1 MAIYTTSSKKPNPN
15 KHRIIGISLISLS
28 LLLLLFTTTNWLF
41 FIKSF
46 FLGVFGVAFYPI
58 LGLFILIGIGIL
70 TQRRFVHQK
79 KYPVY
84 LALAF
89 FCIIAMIHV
98 AVTGNLNNGNFF
110 SYLSD
115 CYNAKWTA
123 GGLLVGIFTFPFMSF
138 LNSVAAY
145 VFFSIVLVILIALII
160 EYLYAVRQ
168 FAILSRDTK
177 VEKEEPSIDV
187 IDPYFEGQIQK
198 INIAELEAEEPA
210 PAETFKQSSR
220 ARDILGLNKSEQ
232 VDNVPDEPRQ
242 RLYDTSSKN
251 DLVESSQPSEQWMNR
266 GVQKTPI
273 QTTDTRPPKYVHD
286 PNNVI
291 GKPESIMDVRNRE
304 YLHSIHKF
312 VPEDVTPIINAE
324 AVGSRI
330 EPLQNKNA
338 GTPIQPITPT
348 PVVQSEPAF
357 VEKIEAEPIVPNPII
372 SNIDNLAPK
381 ISPLNPDNFKTV
393 DDKSRFDENKAIISS
408 VEDFSQPKETV
419 AERFN
424 IPQGL
429 KKPQEMNVQISIPGT
444 EKEKP
449 QKSQVAPKYKRVSRY
464 NKPPVEMLNVITH
477 DISGYEHQQQQNIEK
492 LEEVLNNFGIA
503 AKVVA
508 VRRGPAVTRY
518 EVSIPMGVGVKK
530 LINHNLDISMALA
543 ARGEIR
549 IEAPI
554 PGKSAVGIEVPNN
567 GIDAVGLRDIVD
579 TEKFRSAHSP
589 LSFAVGKDIDG
600 NVYVGDIAKMPH
612 LLIAGA
618 TGSGKSVAL
627 NSMLVSLLYKASPE
641 DLKLIIVD
649 PKRVEFTLFNGL
661 PHMLIPNSITDTTKA
676 INALNWLI
684 NEMERR
690 YELFQNCY
698 VKNIGEYNSQ
708 AQVVSGQS
716 DKIPY
721 IVLIVDEF
729 GDLMAGPQRKDFE
742 DQIIKLTQKA
752 RAAGIHIILAT
763 QRPSV
768 DVITGTIKINLPS
781 RMAFAVNTFEDSRT
795 ILGCGGADKLL
806 GRGDMLYMAS
816 SSPAPIRLQGAFVDT
831 PEIAEIIKYVKEHN
845 EVQFDQELE
854 TQITSSPEVE
864 RGDVSAGGGSSGVD
878 ALMQD
883 ALKLVIDSGNAS
895 VSMLQRR
902 FSIGFNRA
910 ARIVDQMEEA
920 GFVGPQD
927 GSKSRKVYITMEQF
941 DELFG
946 SKE

>member
-1 MAIYTTSSKKPNPN
+1 M
-15 KHRIIGISLISLS
+15 
-28 LLLLLFTTTNWLF
+28 
-41 FIKSF
+41 
-46 FLGVFGVAFYPI
+46 
-58 LGLFILIGIGIL
+58 ILIGIGVL

-79 KYPVY
+79 KYPIY
-84 LALAF
+84 LGLAF

-98 AVTGNLNNGNFF
+98 AVTGALNNGNFF

-115 CYNAKWTA
+115 CYGAKYTA

-138 LNSVAAY
+138 LNPVAAY
-145 VFFSIVLVILIALII
+145 VFFSIVLVVLISLII

-168 FAILSRDTK
+168 FAVLSHNNTR
-177 VEKEEPSIDV
+177 VEKEEPNIDV
-187 IDPYFEGQIQK
+187 IVPYFEGTQTK
-198 INIAELEAEEPA
+198 SAPPPEEEEPA
-210 PAETFKQSSR
+210 PAETFKQGSR
-220 ARDILGLNKSEQ
+220 ARDILGLNKTEQ
-232 VDNVPDEPRQ
+232 AESAAQPRQ
-242 RLYDTSSKN
+242 RLYDSEPKPNPVASIP
-251 DLVESSQPSEQWMNR
+251 QPSEQWMNR
-266 GVQKTPI
+266 SMGKNPTETADI
-273 QTTDTRPPKYVHD
+273 RPPKYVHD

-291 GKPESIMDVRNRE
+291 GRPESIMDIRNRE
-304 YLHSIHKF
+304 YLQSIHKV
-312 VPEDVTPIINAE
+312 VPENVVPIINAE
-324 AVGSRI
+324 TVGSRI
-330 EPLQNKNA
+330 EPLQNRNINVV
-338 GTPIQPITPT
+338 PQPITPI
-348 PVVQSEPAF
+348 PPISQSIQQSSTVPIEPQ
-357 VEKIEAEPIVPNPII
+357 PIIPNPII
-372 SNIDNLAPK
+372 SNVDNLAPK
-381 ISPLNPDNFKTV
+381 LSPLNPNNFKTG
-393 DDKSRFDENKAIISS
+393 DDKSSFDEGKSIISS
-408 VEDFSQPKETV
+408 VEDFSQPKENV
-419 AERFN
+419 AEKFN
-424 IPQGL
+424 IPQGM
-429 KKPQEMNVQISIPGT
+429 KRQQEMSVQISIPGT
-444 EKEKP
+444 EREKTAKAQP
-449 QKSQVAPKYKRVSRY
+449 APKYKRVSRY
-464 NKPPVEMLNVITH
+464 NRPPVEMLNVITH

-492 LEEVLNNFGIA
+492 LEEVLNKFGIA
-503 AKVVA
+503 AKVIA

-600 NVYVGDIAKMPH
+600 TVYVGDIAKMPH
-612 LLIAGA
+612 LLVAGA

-627 NSMLVSLLYKASPE
+627 NSMLISLLYKASPE

-661 PHMLIPNSITDTTKA
+661 PHMLIPNSITDTNKA

-698 VKNIGEYNSQ
+698 VKNIHEYNSQ
-708 AQVVSGQS
+708 SQVVSGQS
-716 DKIPY
+716 DKLPF

-729 GDLMAGPQRKDFE
+729 GDLMAGPHRRDFE

-831 PEIAEIIKYVKEHN
+831 PEIAAIIKYVKEHN
-845 EVQFDQELE
+845 ETHFDEELE
-854 TQITSSPEVE
+854 VQITSNPDT
-864 RGDVSAGGGSSGVD
+864 GDKGEASAGGGNTGGVD

-927 GSKSRKVYITMEQF
+927 GSKSRKVYITMEHF
-941 DELFG
+941 NELFG